1 MQNYGQRA
9 KSLTKKEIS
18 IGPRFLGR
26 SSAAPPLVQLAPD
39 KQLQEKK
46 LTMCIKNQKLCA
58 VETSV
63 NCNSHS
69 PGFLKQ
75 RISSVFASRL
85 KSRLIERVEAGAGIS
100 LRSRHPL
107 RSNPVNVEL
116 ASRHPAAA
124 VVPTLLLLLWP
135 LAKSVVNSTLLLWC
149 RSTLTSTS

>member
-9 KSLTKKEIS
+9 KSLTKK
-18 IGPRFLGR
+18 RFQLDHVFLGGPVP
-26 SSAAPPLVQLAPD
+26 PPLWFSLLLINNFKRKNSLYQ
-39 KQLQEKK
+39 
-46 LTMCIKNQKLCA
+46 NQKLCEVA
-58 VETSV
+58 ISV

-69 PGFLKQ
+69 PGFFEQ

-100 LRSRHPL
+100 FRSRHPL
-107 RSNPVNVEL
+107 RSKPVNVEL